1 MRKLRLLESA
11 LACRQTLLPHQHPD
25 VASAMYLYACAA
37 GDTGDQP
44 LKRDLCSRA
53 LESYELHVPRD
64 SLELVPVLVNLAAAT
79 IGDSPA
85 RRELLERA
93 LHIKEHHVGQL
104 HPDLVR
110 FCSMQPFCRTLLA
123 DFSLRR
129 ACLRLLQT
137 RAETVATFRCAFNHL
152 ISLLLVNLT

>member
-1 MRKLRLLESA
+1 
-11 LACRQTLLPHQHPD
+11 
-25 VASAMYLYACAA
+25 
-37 GDTGDQP
+37 
-44 LKRDLCSRA
+44 
-53 LESYELHVPRD
+53 
-64 SLELVPVLVNLAAAT
+64 LAAAT

-152 ISLLLVNLT
+152 ISLLLVSLT